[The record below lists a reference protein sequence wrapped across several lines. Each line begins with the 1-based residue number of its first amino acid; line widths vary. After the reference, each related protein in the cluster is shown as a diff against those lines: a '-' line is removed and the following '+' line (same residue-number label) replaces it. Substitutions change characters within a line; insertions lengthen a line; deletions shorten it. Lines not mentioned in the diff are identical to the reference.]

1 MQHEGNRERLFYIGD
16 DVHSLCVGAT
26 RSGKSR
32 TVVLQSIGL
41 LGLAGESMVISDPK
55 AELFHFSH
63 VLLEKLGYTVWTL
76 DFRHPEKAITITY
89 FNLSSMLHWPMTR
102 NRRKC

>member
-1 MQHEGNRERLFYIGD
+1 MRREGKRERLYYIGD
-16 DVHSLCVGAT
+16 DVHSLCIGAT

-55 AELFHFSH
+55 AELFHYSH

-76 DFRHPEKAITITY
+76 DFRHPEKAITIICC
-89 FNLSSMLHWPMTR
+89 NPLLMLR
-102 NRRKC
+102 